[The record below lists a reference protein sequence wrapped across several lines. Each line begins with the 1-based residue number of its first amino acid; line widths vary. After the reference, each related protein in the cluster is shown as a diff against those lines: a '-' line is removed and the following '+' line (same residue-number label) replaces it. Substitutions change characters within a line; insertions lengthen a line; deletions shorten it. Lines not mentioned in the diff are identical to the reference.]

1 MHIEFL
7 VEELSAE
14 VALRN
19 LVPKMMPEEVTF
31 EIHSYQGKSALL
43 RKLPQRLQGY
53 KQWLP
58 PDWRIVIL
66 IDQDREDC
74 RVLKSKLEKIAA
86 DAGLI
91 TKSVAQNNKNNS
103 SFQVLNRLAIEELE
117 SWFCGDVDA
126 IVAAY
131 PKVSPHLA
139 QQATYRNPDEIAG
152 GTWEALERTLQRHGY
167 HLGGLE
173 KVNAAR
179 EISAYMEPQHNRS
192 RSFQVFRDGLLD
204 IVNCQ
209 S

>member
-7 VEELSAE
+7 VEERSAE

-19 LVPKMMPEEVTF
+19 LIPKIVPEAVTF
-31 EIHSYQGKSALL
+31 NIHSFPGKSALL

-58 PDWRIVIL
+58 SDWWIVIL

-74 RVLKSKLEKIAA
+74 RILKSKLENIAA

-91 TKSVAQNNKNNS
+91 TKSVAQKNKNNS

-117 SWFCGDVDA
+117 SWFCGDIEA

-131 PKVSPHLA
+131 PKVSPHLG

-152 GTWEALERTLQRHGY
+152 GTWEALERALQRYGY

-179 EISAYMEPQHNRS
+179 EISKHMEPQRNRS

-204 IVNCQ
+204 IVNRQ
-209 S
+209 I

>member
-19 LVPKMMPEEVTF
+19 LVPKIVSEEVTF
-31 EIHSYQGKSALL
+31 EIHYYQGQSALL

-74 RVLKSKLEKIAA
+74 RVLKSK
-86 DAGLI
+86 
-91 TKSVAQNNKNNS
+91 
-103 SFQVLNRLAIEELE
+103 
-117 SWFCGDVDA
+117 
-126 IVAAY
+126 
-131 PKVSPHLA
+131 
-139 QQATYRNPDEIAG
+139 
-152 GTWEALERTLQRHGY
+152 
-167 HLGGLE
+167 

-179 EISAYMEPQHNRS
+179 EISAHMEPQRNRS